1 MGFVGFRNQN
11 VCVCHIERERE
22 RERERV
28 FLVCYSTGDNWR
40 EGFGSWLLLG
50 GWNVEILGSWLL
62 EFFLWFLE
70 REKCNLSSYKLAC
83 SLQPSQKKI
92 NIATNF

>member
-11 VCVCHIERERE
+11 VCVCHIDRERE

-62 EFFLWFLE
+62 GFFYGFWRE
-70 REKCNLSSYKLAC
+70 RRVIC
-83 SLQPSQKKI
+83 P
-92 NIATNF
+92 ATNLVVAYNPHKKKLS